1 MSQTDAPDRAA
12 IRRAVADVLSDEPV
26 SDEPVSKREVLC
38 EVAAR
43 RDTHESVV
51 REELAEL
58 AEHGFVYVVGD
69 GDTAEVRLP

>member
-26 SDEPVSKREVLC
+26 SKREVLC
-38 EVAAR
+38 EVGAR
-43 RDTHESVV
+43 LDTHESVV